1 MKIDSQLQRDVMDEL
16 RWEPQVDSAHIG
28 VTAKNGIVTLTG
40 SVPNYSQKLA
50 AEGAACRVAG
60 VKAIAEEIDVRFVGD
75 PPTSDP
81 EIAERIV
88 NMLKWDVTVPDDIKV
103 KVEHGRVTLTG
114 EVDWNYQKAAAA
126 KPAGRI
132 AGVKYVTNLI
142 TVKPTVSPADVRHR
156 IMSAFTRSSALD
168 ANALDI
174 AVEGGTVKLSGTVRG
189 WNERRIAEN
198 AAWAA
203 PGVTKVKDEIVF
215 AH

>member
-28 VTAKNGIVTLTG
+28 VTAKNGVVTLTG

-50 AEGAACRVAG
+50 AEGATCRVAG

-88 NMLKWDVTVPDDIKV
+88 NMLKWDVTVPDDITV

-114 EVDWNYQKAAAA
+114 QVDWNYQKALGCRVQTGQA
-126 KPAGRI
+126 PQGSQVHQR
-132 AGVKYVTNLI
+132 GHLPHVTR
-142 TVKPTVSPADVRHR
+142 VSQ
-156 IMSAFTRSSALD
+156 
-168 ANALDI
+168 
-174 AVEGGTVKLSGTVRG
+174 AVEGILINDQQLSLGKRVDLRSMDTEHHWQMGVADHLDVDTTRVPAKLLLI
-189 WNERRIAEN
+189 RISHQA
-198 AAWAA
+198 
-203 PGVTKVKDEIVF
+203 
-215 AH
+215 

>member
-1 MKIDSQLQRDVMDEL
+1 MKIDSQLQRDVMEEL
-16 RWEPQVDSAHIG
+16 RWEPKVDPAHIG
-28 VTAKNGIVTLTG
+28 VTAKNGVVTLTG

-50 AEGAACRVAG
+50 AEAAARRVAG
-60 VKAIAEEIDVRFVGD
+60 VKAIAEEIEVRFVGD

-81 EIAERIV
+81 EIAQRIV
-88 NMLKWDVTVPDDIKV
+88 NMLKWDVDVPDDIQV

-126 KPAGRI
+126 KQAGRV
-132 AGVKYVTNLI
+132 AGVKSVTNMI
-142 TVKPTVSPADVRHR
+142 AMKPKVSPTDVRQR

-189 WNERRIAEN
+189 WNERKIAEN

-203 PGVTKVKDEIVF
+203 PGVTKVKDEIML
-215 AH
+215 AY